1 MRKRMTRIT
10 SLVAAASIACS
21 MFVSPVGTTAYA
33 KTARLTAEVGYNDVT
48 GLRVPTLAYD
58 ETSISLVWDK
68 PEKYDNIADY
78 NIYMD
83 GKLVGTARE
92 SYEKNAEWASA
103 YMKSFYEGYAKKDV
117 DMVNVDIHSYKA
129 TGLKPATEYKFEV
142 RPINAAGKEL
152 GTSQTIR
159 QTTAKTANVCNIV
172 DFGAAASEKGYT
184 YYNDEINQL
193 IVKNTKAIQAAID
206 ACEEGGTV
214 VIPKGIYMS
223 GAIYL
228 KSNMTL
234 ELEEGAILWGSPNT
248 DHYEHNYLLYPYS
261 TDTRAWALVNAY
273 SADENQMLENIRI
286 TGQGTIYGNGFKY
299 GKADTILG
307 DGVSQVQYQ
316 TKNALDPT
324 DEKYNLEQWV
334 SASNTK
340 VSDTSTD
347 KPMDTNKLNYGVL
360 AKDAFDKAKK
370 EGKNDTV
377 AYASRPNLVALRG
390 VDGIYVEGVTF
401 KNPAFHTLAIL
412 DSKNVVSTDVKY
424 ITYDCNN
431 ADGIE
436 IGNTENSM
444 IYNNFFDT
452 GDDSINFATGLGN
465 GVKDSAQH
473 PSSNIWTFNNFIR
486 NGHGGAIA
494 AGSHTGAGICNM
506 LVEDNVINLNEMPF
520 RFKSAPVNGG
530 GIYNITIRDTAV
542 ANCKQLFVM
551 TTSYGDANQAF
562 AVEPADKPAEFYNIS
577 AYNITADTISK
588 NSFYLMAD
596 VSATYKPWHTHHN
609 LYFED
614 ITCTNI
620 TTQKSELITGCDDVE
635 FKNVSLAWN
644 ASKVP
649 TVAPWSTI
657 TYSKDIKFTGTTT
670 LANNANN
677 AMTAPTWAA
686 TKMTGETQVVD
697 KTSYKSAST
706 TLSWDAATDDTK
718 VASYSVDV
726 YVGDQKVDQIDG
738 ITATT
743 YTVTGLS
750 TAVDYTYKVYASD
763 ATGNK
768 TLGPV
773 FIQKS
778 AGEKDQA
785 AIIAPEKKEVE
796 FSGVG
801 YTWGLATFANA
812 KVTDERVRG
821 YKVYL
826 NGKETETFYN
836 YKIQNAQTSETISQN
851 VRRMTAGKDNTVK
864 IVAFTDADLVAEY
877 AQSTVKTTEN
887 YDFKAPVW
895 AKNAKLN
902 VAQKGSDVVLSWPK
916 ASDDT
921 EVLGYRVY
929 VDGKAV
935 LADANK
941 EFNQVN
947 GNCTTTDTTYTVKG
961 LDLTK
966 EHTFKVEA
974 GDTWWKAAAGEGPF
988 HWTFSGPSATYKQT
1002 ATPVVPPAPATT
1014 VAEVKG
1020 FKASATTATTVS
1032 LSWTKAADVSGYQLT
1047 YKDAAGKTITKNL
1060 KASEVSC
1067 KVSGLCPATSYA
1079 YSIKAFK
1086 TVNNK
1091 PVYSKAV
1098 TATVK
1103 TKELAKVT
1111 TLNATKV
1118 NNQSMT
1124 LNWKAAAEANG
1135 YVITYKNALNKN
1147 TTITVTSGT
1156 KTSVKVS
1163 NLLANKSYKFTI
1175 KPYVLVNGKKV
1186 YAGATTKSF
1195 KTVKT
1200 VKPAKV
1206 GSVSAKK
1213 ASKTSAKITYKT
1225 VKNAAGYEIAY
1236 STKKSSG
1243 FKKVNA
1249 GTASKKTISKLKS
1262 KGTYYVKVCAFTYEN
1277 KVVKG
1282 KVVKTKVYGAYSS
1295 VKKVSLR

>member
-21 MFVSPVGTTAYA
+21 MFVSPVGITAYA
-33 KTARLTAEVGYNDVT
+33 KTARLTSEVGYNDVT

-78 NIYMD
+78 NVYMD
-83 GKLVGTARE
+83 GKFVGTARE

-103 YMKSFYEGYAKKDV
+103 YMNSFYEGYAKKDV
-117 DMVNVDIHSYKA
+117 DMVDVDIHSYKA
-129 TGLKPATEYKFEV
+129 TGLKPATQYEFEV
-142 RPINAAGKEL
+142 RPVNAAGKEL
-152 GTSQTIR
+152 GTSKTIK

-172 DFGAAASEKGYT
+172 DFGAKASEKGYT

-193 IVKNTKAIQAAID
+193 IVNNTKAIQAAID
-206 ACEEGGTV
+206 DCEDGGTV

-234 ELEEGAILWGSPNT
+234 ELQEGAILWGSPNT

-299 GKADTILG
+299 GKADAILG
-307 DGVSQVQYQ
+307 DGVSEVQYQ
-316 TKNALDPT
+316 SKNELDPA
-324 DEKYNLEQWV
+324 DDKYKLEQWV
-334 SASNTK
+334 SSSNVK

-347 KPMDTNKLNYGVL
+347 KAMDPNKQNYGVL
-360 AKDAFDKAKK
+360 AKDAFDKAKA
-370 EGKNDTV
+370 EGKSDTV

-390 VDGIYVEGVTF
+390 VNGIYVEGVTF

-412 DSKNVVSTDVKY
+412 DSKNVVSADVKY

-436 IGNTENSM
+436 IGNTENAL

-465 GVKDSAQH
+465 GVKDAEQQ
-473 PSSNIWTFNNFIR
+473 PSSKIWTFNNFIR

-494 AGSHTGAGICNM
+494 AGSHTGAGICDM

-530 GIYNITIRDTAV
+530 GIYNVTIRDCAV

-596 VSATYKPWHTHHN
+596 VAATYKPWHTHHN

-620 TTQKSELITGCDDVE
+620 TTQKSELITGCEDVE
-635 FKNVSLAWN
+635 FKNVSLNWN
-644 ASKVP
+644 ASKVATP
-649 TVAPWSTI
+649 APWSTI

-670 LANNANN
+670 LADKAKD
-677 AMTAPTWAA
+677 AMAAPIWGDA
-686 TKMTGETQVVD
+686 KVSGETMVED
-697 KTSYKSAST
+697 KTSYKTAST
-706 TLSWDAATDDTK
+706 TLTWDAATDNTK

-726 YVGDQKVDQIDG
+726 YVGDTKVDQIDD
-738 ITATT
+738 IKNTN

-750 TAVDYTYKVYASD
+750 IGVDYTYKVYASD

-768 TLGPV
+768 TEGPV
-773 FIQKS
+773 LTQKS
-778 AGEKDQA
+778 AGEKDTT
-785 AIIAPEKKEVE
+785 AILTSENKEVT
-796 FSGVG
+796 FSGEG
-801 YTWGLATFANA
+801 YTWALAKFANA

-821 YKVYL
+821 YKVYV

-836 YKIQNAQTSETISQN
+836 YKIQNSAFSETISQN
-851 VRRMTAGKDNTVK
+851 VRRMTAGKDNSVK
-864 IVAFTDADLVAEY
+864 IVAFTDAGLVAEY
-877 AQSTVKTTEN
+877 KEATVKTTEN
-887 YDFKAPVW
+887 YDHKAPVW
-895 AKNAKLN
+895 SKDAKIT
-902 VAQKGSDVVLSWPK
+902 VTQKGTDLVLSWPK
-916 ASDDT
+916 ATDDT
-921 EVLGYRVY
+921 AVLGYRVY
-929 VDGKAV
+929 VDRKPM

-947 GNCTTTDTTYTVKG
+947 GNLTTTATTYTVKG

-988 HWTFSGPSATYKQT
+988 HWTFSGPTATYKQVV
-1002 ATPVVPPAPATT
+1002 TPVVPVT
-1014 VAEVKG
+1014 VSPVKG
-1020 FKASATTATTVS
+1020 FKASTSTATTATVV
-1032 LSWTKAADVSGYQLT
+1032 WTKAADVTGYVLT
-1047 YKDAAGKTITKNL
+1047 YKDAAGKTVTKTL
-1060 KASEVSC
+1060 KASQTSY

-1079 YSIKAFK
+1079 YSIKAYK

-1091 PVYSKAV
+1091 PVYSSAV
-1098 TATVK
+1098 NTTVK
-1103 TKELAKVT
+1103 TTALAKVT
-1111 TLNATKV
+1111 TFKATKTT
-1118 NNQSMT
+1118 NQSMT
-1124 LNWKAAAEANG
+1124 LNWNKAAEASG
-1135 YVITYKNALNKN
+1135 YVITYKNALNKTS
-1147 TTITVTSGT
+1147 TTNVNSGT
-1156 KTSVKVS
+1156 KTSANVA
-1163 NLLANKSYKFTI
+1163 NLLGNKSYTFTI
-1175 KPYVLVNGKKV
+1175 KPYVVVNGKKV
-1186 YAGATTKSF
+1186 YAAATTKSF
-1195 KTVKT
+1195 KTAKT
-1200 VKPAKV
+1200 VKPGKV
-1206 GSVSAKK
+1206 EGVSAKK
-1213 ASKTSAKITYKT
+1213 ASKTSANISYKKA
-1225 VKNAAGYEIAY
+1225 KNAAGYEIAY

-1243 FKKVNA
+1243 FKKVSVGNV
-1249 GTASKKTISKLKS
+1249 SKTKISKLKS
-1262 KGTYYVKVCAFTYEN
+1262 KSTYYVKVRGFSYEN

-1295 VKKVSLR
+1295 VKKVSLK